1 MDSFGVA
8 QSFRTWYGAL
18 LMGIILCMSV
28 YMIALAVVRFRFFSA
43 IKVNAQKLLEEVLQA
58 LDSGEAVPT
67 SGVPVRRRNID
78 PPLQVLAYT
87 ALANR
92 TADPQDLQ
100 ELMKVTIIRQRE
112 RLERGQSAFGTM
124 AAIGPFLGLL
134 ATVLGIIHSFEALA
148 KGGAAGPNVV
158 ASGVAEALWGTA
170 PDGDGAH
177 RPGAPGRDQ
186 VVPAQGRTRGQGVR
200 SFPWRRMSAK
210 KKTASTGSTS
220 RPWWTSAWCWC

>member
-18 LMGIILCMSV
+18 LMGLILCMSV

-92 TADPQDLQ
+92 AADPQDLQ

-112 RLERGQSAFGTM
+112 RLEKGQSAFGTM

-158 ASGVAEALWGTA
+158 ATGVAEALWGTA
-170 PDGDGAH
+170 AGLVLAIPSVMLYNLFNKKAKTLLTEMELTARELLVVIKSSRLKAGRGAK
-177 RPGAPGRDQ
+177 A
-186 VVPAQGRTRGQGVR
+186 
-200 SFPWRRMSAK
+200 
-210 KKTASTGSTS
+210 
-220 RPWWTSAWCWC
+220 